1 MSGAEMAVSAASGF
15 FGKLPSRGDF
25 LRAGLPRSF
34 VDPWDAWLQR
44 VIAGSKARLGEEWLP
59 IWMEAPLWRFAL
71 PGGVCGPDPVLGVWM
86 PSVDRAGRH
95 FPLTVAQVL
104 TQADATTLMDR
115 APTWLAVAEE
125 AGLAALQEDLA
136 PESLSQR
143 LAAPHFG
150 DPLDVPDMATVSDG
164 YALWWTDGSPLVAPC
179 AFATAGLPDVTDFT
193 GMIDA
198 RNDLN
203 GPAVLGSV
211 GGGG

>member
-104 TQADATTLMDR
+104 TQADATTLIAR

-203 GPAVLGSV
+203 GPAALGSV